1 MKSIYLTPMFSYNK
15 GWVHHTLEEFIENV
29 YLYDTYSMIFI
40 MIEMGSK
47 PLCNLKVDSV
57 FHLSQV
63 DQMSN
68 KNAWGLRV

>member
-1 MKSIYLTPMFSYNK
+1 
-15 GWVHHTLEEFIENV
+15 
-29 YLYDTYSMIFI
+29 MIFI
-40 MIEMGSK
+40 MIEMVSK